1 MKKFVEKF
9 ITIVGGVVIIAA
21 FLIMMMGHEK
31 SDAATL
37 KNVSSANHVKQEYV
51 YEVFEITEIKKGG
64 KEIYGDIVYSTSG
77 AMGTEGIF
85 LDNTIY
91 KQYGI
96 KKKLKQGDIIIVK
109 YDKKDYDQCIWDNM
123 LDIKILKSVKK

>member
-9 ITIVGGVVIIAA
+9 VTVVGGVVIIAV
-21 FLIMMMGHEK
+21 FLIMVDQGK

-37 KNVSSANHVKQEYV
+37 KNVSFANHVEQEYV
-51 YEVFEITEIKKGG
+51 YEVFKITEIKKHG

-77 AMGTEGIF
+77 GMGGEGIF
-85 LDNTIY
+85 LDDTIY

-96 KKKLKQGDIIIVK
+96 KKPLKKGDIILVK
-109 YDKKDYDQCIWDNM
+109 YDKQDYDKFIWDNM
-123 LDIKILKSVKK
+123 LDIKILKSMKK